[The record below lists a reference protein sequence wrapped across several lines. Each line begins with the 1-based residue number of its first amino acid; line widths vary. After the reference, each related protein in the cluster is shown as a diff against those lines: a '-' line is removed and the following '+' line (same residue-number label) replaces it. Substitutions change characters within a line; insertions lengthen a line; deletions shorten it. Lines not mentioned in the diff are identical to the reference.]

1 MILEYNITDDDNDPN
16 GSSSEGDTEETSSER
31 NSGTLIIGA
40 ILSIIAMNVD
50 RLTGLSFV
58 RFLLS
63 MFQGTYVRLSLD
75 LTF

>member
-1 MILEYNITDDDNDPN
+1 MILEYNITDDDDDPN

-50 RLTGLSFV
+50 RLTGLPFV
-58 RFLLS
+58 
-63 MFQGTYVRLSLD
+63 
-75 LTF
+75 

>member
-1 MILEYNITDDDNDPN
+1 MILEYNTTDDDNDPN

-50 RLTGLSFV
+50 RLTKLSFV

-63 MFQGTYVRLSLD
+63 IFQGTLVS
-75 LTF
+75 F

>member
-1 MILEYNITDDDNDPN
+1 MILEYNTTDDDNDPN
-16 GSSSEGDTEETSSER
+16 GSSSEGDTEETSSES

-58 RFLLS
+58 RVLLS

>member
-16 GSSSEGDTEETSSER
+16 GSSSEGDTEETSSES

-50 RLTGLSFV
+50 RLTKLSFV

-63 MFQGTYVRLSLD
+63 IFQGTLVS
-75 LTF
+75 F

>member
-1 MILEYNITDDDNDPN
+1 MILEYNTTDDDNDPN
-16 GSSSEGDTEETSSER
+16 GSSSEGDTEETSSES

-50 RLTGLSFV
+50 RLTKLSFV

-63 MFQGTYVRLSLD
+63 IFQGTLVS
-75 LTF
+75 F

>member
-1 MILEYNITDDDNDPN
+1 MILEYNTTDDDNDPN
-16 GSSSEGDTEETSSER
+16 GASSEGDTEETSSES

-50 RLTGLSFV
+50 RLTKLSFV

-63 MFQGTYVRLSLD
+63 IFQGTLVS
-75 LTF
+75 F

>member
-1 MILEYNITDDDNDPN
+1 MILEYNITDDDNDTN
-16 GSSSEGDTEETSSER
+16 GSSSEGDTEENSSER

-58 RFLLS
+58 RVLLS

>member
-1 MILEYNITDDDNDPN
+1 MILEYNTADDDNDPN
-16 GSSSEGDTEETSSER
+16 GSPSEGCTEETSSER

-50 RLTGLSFV
+50 RLTKLSFV

-63 MFQGTYVRLSLD
+63 IFQGTLVS
-75 LTF
+75 F

>member
-50 RLTGLSFV
+50 RLTGLPLCEFCYQCFKV
-58 RFLLS
+58 H
-63 MFQGTYVRLSLD
+63 TLD
-75 LTF
+75 SV

>member
-50 RLTGLSFV
+50 RLTKLSFV

-63 MFQGTYVRLSLD
+63 IFQGTLVS
-75 LTF
+75 F

>member
-50 RLTGLSFV
+50 CLTRFSFV

-63 MFQGTYVRLSLD
+63 VFQGR
-75 LTF
+75 